1 MDIMI
6 ESHIT
11 RDPNST
17 LENMIFQQFTLFHSA
32 LEYTIYIWYHIR
44 CTLYSLCITFPSQT
58 WLFHKLSFLRYNN
71 FTHMKQYALVI
82 GNQ

>member
-32 LEYTIYIWYHIR
+32 LEYTIYI
-44 CTLYSLCITFPSQT
+44 
-58 WLFHKLSFLRYNN
+58 
-71 FTHMKQYALVI
+71 
-82 GNQ
+82 